1 MTSTDEKEKGA
12 AAWANNDYALAITHF
27 TSAIEIGGDK
37 DFLKVFLKKSSVL
50 RILVDIRD

>member
-12 AAWANNDYALAITHF
+12 AAWANNDYALAIIHF
-27 TSAIEIGGDK
+27 TNAIEIGGDK

-50 RILVDIRD
+50 TILVDIRD